1 MFHKEVY
8 YCFGE
13 SYRNKTEPSQLQT
26 GGHCY
31 SSTDLYNWKDEG
43 VVLARVKEPKSDITQ
58 GSIIERP
65 KLIYNPKTENFVMWF
80 HLELRGQGYNSARCG
95 VAVADRP
102 TGPYIY
108 LRSERPD
115 AGAWPVN
122 VTAEEKAAL
131 PEIERLKATAS
142 LGATAGNVQKIPCDK
157 LFLRAFNGGQMAKVP
172 LLILLSFAL
181 LTQVVAKAATP
192 IECTVT
198 VDTNA
203 AGLTVP
209 SDFQG
214 LSFEEP
220 TITPRHDGS
229 YYFSSRNVPLVR
241 LLRLLG
247 VKSLRFGGTT
257 VDGPDYHISHTDI
270 DNLFTFAKAV
280 DAKVIYSFRLRTY
293 PGEDKQMLYEAEALD
308 ARYIMGKY
316 ADQLTCFCLGNEPN
330 VYYSGFKSFVPDWL
344 QLSSAIIS
352 AAPEARFCG
361 PGSWNS
367 TEESWVIPFAELFG
381 RQKNIVFI
389 NEHIYQSQA
398 SKFRPKFGSSD
409 QESAR
414 QEGLARAEMLA
425 KSDYSTYFNRLVP
438 ALRNLG
444 VKYRIEET
452 NSFSGGGVLN
462 ASDAYSASLWG
473 LNYQW
478 WWASHGASG
487 LNFHT
492 GAHNVNS
499 GRFAS
504 YSVFSSALDGTLT
517 PLGLS
522 YAMLC
527 FKLGSQG
534 QVLNTT
540 LSKSAANLNTTAYSI
555 LGRDG
560 AVYVTL
566 INQEW
571 ADKGRSASVTIRL
584 PSMAIASIQMMSLA
598 QTTGDVGFTPGI
610 IESGSI
616 TLGGSSIQSDGTWT
630 ERWSASSAPTEP
642 HTCRVIVPAAS
653 ALLVRISS
661 SVP

>member
-1 MFHKEVY
+1 MFHAAAHKL
-8 YCFGE
+8 
-13 SYRNKTEPSQLQT
+13 LQ
-26 GGHCY
+26 
-31 SSTDLYNWKDEG
+31 S
-43 VVLARVKEPKSDITQ
+43 
-58 GSIIERP
+58 
-65 KLIYNPKTENFVMWF
+65 M
-80 HLELRGQGYNSARCG
+80 
-95 VAVADRP
+95 
-102 TGPYIY
+102 
-108 LRSERPD
+108 
-115 AGAWPVN
+115 
-122 VTAEEKAAL
+122 
-131 PEIERLKATAS
+131 
-142 LGATAGNVQKIPCDK
+142 
-157 LFLRAFNGGQMAKVP
+157 P
-172 LLILLSFAL
+172 LLIFLSFAVFA
-181 LTQVVAKAATP
+181 QVVAKAGIP
-192 IECTVT
+192 DECTVT

-209 SDFQG
+209 GDFQG

-229 YYFSSRNVPLVR
+229 YYFSSGNLSLVR

-257 VDGPDYHISHTDI
+257 VDGTDYSISHSDM

-293 PGEDKQMLYEAEALD
+293 PGEDKKALYEAEALD

-367 TEESWVIPFAELFG
+367 TEESWIIPFARQFG

-398 SKFRPKFGSSD
+398 PKFRPKYGSSD
-409 QESAR
+409 QEIAS

-444 VKYRIEET
+444 LKYRIEET
-452 NSFSGGGVLN
+452 NSFSGGGVPN
-462 ASDAYSASLWG
+462 ASNAYSASLWG
-473 LNYQW
+473 LNYLW
-478 WWASHGASG
+478 WWAAHGASG

-492 GAHNVNS
+492 GAHYVNS

-534 QVLNTT
+534 QALDTT
-540 LSKSAANLNTTAYSI
+540 LSKSPANLNITAYSL

-566 INQEW
+566 INQQW
-571 ADKGRSASVTIRL
+571 ADKTRSASVMIRL
-584 PSMAIASIQMMSLA
+584 PSMAIATIQTMSLA
-598 QTTGDVGFTPGI
+598 QTTGDVGFTPGGM
-610 IESGSI
+610 ESGSI

-630 ERWSASSAPTEP
+630 ARWSASSTPSEP

-653 ALLVRISS
+653 ALLVRVSS
-661 SVP
+661 FP

>member
-1 MFHKEVY
+1 MFHDAAHKL
-8 YCFGE
+8 
-13 SYRNKTEPSQLQT
+13 LQ
-26 GGHCY
+26 
-31 SSTDLYNWKDEG
+31 
-43 VVLARVKEPKSDITQ
+43 
-58 GSIIERP
+58 
-65 KLIYNPKTENFVMWF
+65 
-80 HLELRGQGYNSARCG
+80 
-95 VAVADRP
+95 
-102 TGPYIY
+102 
-108 LRSERPD
+108 
-115 AGAWPVN
+115 
-122 VTAEEKAAL
+122 KA
-131 PEIERLKATAS
+131 
-142 LGATAGNVQKIPCDK
+142 
-157 LFLRAFNGGQMAKVP
+157 P

-181 LTQVVAKAATP
+181 LSQVIANAGTAN
-192 IECTVT
+192 ECTVT

-209 SDFQG
+209 RDFQG

-229 YYFSSRNVPLVR
+229 YYFSSGNLSLVR

-257 VDGPDYHISHTDI
+257 VDGTDYSISHSDI

-280 DAKVIYSFRLRTY
+280 DAKVIYSFRLRNY
-293 PGEDKQMLYEAEALD
+293 PGEDKKAQYEAEAQD
-308 ARYIMGKY
+308 AEYIMGKY
-316 ADQLTCFCLGNEPN
+316 ADQLACFCLGNEPN

-344 QLSSAIIS
+344 ELSSAIIS
-352 AAPEARFCG
+352 AAPEANFCG

-367 TEESWVIPFAELFG
+367 TEESWIIPFAQQFG

-409 QESAR
+409 QEIAH
-414 QEGLARAEMLA
+414 QQGLARAEMLA

-438 ALRNLG
+438 ALQNRGL
-444 VKYRIEET
+444 KYRIEET
-452 NSFSGGGVLN
+452 NSFSGGGVQN
-462 ASDAYSASLWG
+462 ASNAYSASLWG

-504 YSVFSSALDGTLT
+504 YSVFSSASDGTLT

-522 YAMLC
+522 YAMLA

-534 QVLNTT
+534 QVLNMT
-540 LSKSAANLNTTAYSI
+540 LSKSPANLNTTAYSV

-571 ADKGRSASVTIRL
+571 ADKSRSASVTIRL
-584 PSMAIASIQMMSLA
+584 PSMAIAKVQTMSLT
-598 QTTGDVGFTPGI
+598 QTTGDVGFTPGVM
-610 IESGSI
+610 ESGSI

-630 ERWSASSAPTEP
+630 ATWSTSSTPTEP
-642 HTCRVIVPAAS
+642 HTCRVILPAAS
-653 ALLVRISS
+653 ALLVRVS